1 MVDVAHGRF
10 QVAPCGA
17 PCRPHWRSDRLAYSV
32 PLPCSPSC
40 RKCAASSA
48 ESPVLD
54 AVMRPAPQHDA
65 TVPRT
70 QLFQQYRWQ
79 ASQAR
84 LNDRPAMMARA
95 SGAGSAMG
103 ASGLGQIR
111 PFDQRVHYPPTRRH
125 CCRCHLQGRNGPWES
140 CSRAASR
147 VCSPLNR
154 L

>member
-54 AVMRPAPQHDA
+54 AVMRPGPQHDA

-111 PFDQRVHYPPTRRH
+111 PFEQRLH
-125 CCRCHLQGRNGPWES
+125 CPLLDVIAARAISKEGMAPWNP
-140 CSRAASR
+140 ALAQLHAY
-147 VCSPLNR
+147 VTL
-154 L
+154 